1 MPSDESA
8 QMNFVLLTND
18 IEGYI
23 LRGEKVLLGMLKIY
37 RTKVLIDF

>member
-23 LRGEKVLLGMLKIY
+23 FRGEKVLLGMLKIY